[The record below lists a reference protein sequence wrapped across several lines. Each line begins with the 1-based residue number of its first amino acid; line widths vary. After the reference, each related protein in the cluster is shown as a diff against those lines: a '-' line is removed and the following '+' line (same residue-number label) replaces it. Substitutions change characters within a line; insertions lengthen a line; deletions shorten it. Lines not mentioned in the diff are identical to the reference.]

1 MHQPLPPNRI
11 IVGFRSKGGEL
22 LMDGKR
28 QELHR
33 MLDELPDD
41 ALQRTERALKYCAN
55 PAEIRFTIAQAK
67 ERLREVSMSMLR
79 MPRMSEEQSKRTG
92 FISVGSE
99 NETGDFSSS
108 MSAWDDG
115 PVTYH
120 LRRFRGYTFEMY
132 ERLELANDGTK
143 LVLTQ
148 LIIGPNGT
156 EQLLTADMPIPA
168 ASGGQ

>member
-1 MHQPLPPNRI
+1 
-11 IVGFRSKGGEL
+11 
-22 LMDGKR
+22 MDGKR

-55 PAEIRFTIAQAK
+55 PAEMRFTIAQAK

-148 LIIGPNGT
+148 LITKTCRHGSLRHGT
-156 EQLLTADMPIPA
+156 LSFRENSVFHIRRHH
-168 ASGGQ
+168 G

>member
-1 MHQPLPPNRI
+1 
-11 IVGFRSKGGEL
+11 
-22 LMDGKR
+22 MDDKR

-55 PAEIRFTIAQAK
+55 PAEMRFTIEQAK
-67 ERLREVSMSMLR
+67 ERLREVSMR
-79 MPRMSEEQSKRTG
+79 MHEVQSKRTGRG

-99 NETGDFSSS
+99 NAIGDFSSS

-120 LRRFRGYTFEMY
+120 LRRFEGYTFEMY
-132 ERLELANDGTK
+132 ERLELANDETK

-156 EQLLTADMPIPA
+156 EQLLTADMPVPA

>member
-41 ALQRTERALKYCAN
+41 ALQRTERALKHCAN
-55 PAEIRFTIAQAK
+55 PAEMRFTIAQAK
-67 ERLREVSMSMLR
+67 ERVREISMR
-79 MPRMSEEQSKRTG
+79 MHEEQSKRTGRG

-99 NETGDFSSS
+99 NATGDFSSS

-120 LRRFRGYTFEMY
+120 LRRFR
-132 ERLELANDGTK
+132 
-143 LVLTQ
+143 
-148 LIIGPNGT
+148 
-156 EQLLTADMPIPA
+156 
-168 ASGGQ
+168 